1 MCSFIF
7 FISTVVLHPG
17 RFHSHDPSASQQ
29 SYLIRNN
36 KSAQFV
42 NIYFNVFV
50 AFTFGHTLEPNQHF
64 TVTWCTFLQISCASS
79 LSACKSNKK
88 NLHNVYIALQ
98 KQNKK
103 KQNRKK
109 TRKAHQT
116 SLDPLKPLSCWHVRH
131 KQYVYYPLDSNEVV
145 LKNQVEIFL
154 LVETSTLGLSFKR
167 LLEKRKKIFAKHKKM
182 ICFVKNF
189 CILLYTSTLILE
201 LLMQNWNGNNVCSGL
216 FNSDLRA
223 NFKQRSFTK

>member
-50 AFTFGHTLEPNQHF
+50 AFTFGHMLEPNHILLLHDAHF
-64 TVTWCTFLQISCASS
+64 CKLVMLLVCQRAYLIRQICTMYILHS
-79 LSACKSNKK
+79 KNKTK
-88 NLHNVYIALQ
+88 Q
-98 KQNKK
+98 KE
-103 KQNRKK
+103 NRKK

-116 SLDPLKPLSCWHVRH
+116 SLDPLKPLSC
-131 KQYVYYPLDSNEVV
+131 
-145 LKNQVEIFL
+145 
-154 LVETSTLGLSFKR
+154 
-167 LLEKRKKIFAKHKKM
+167 
-182 ICFVKNF
+182 
-189 CILLYTSTLILE
+189 
-201 LLMQNWNGNNVCSGL
+201 
-216 FNSDLRA
+216 
-223 NFKQRSFTK
+223 